1 QYGSGCETNPRT
13 RRSAPRG
20 ESLCLCSLMISSKI
34 DRLAN
39 SGIDISGFHELEFEF
54 YVVGKAKLPSLAA
67 EFYHPDNSMRVSTQ
81 KHPNGFGYSFRLR
94 IDGILQEKDIAK
106 TLVWLNN
113 VANEHSVILENWRVV
128 QKT

>member
-1 QYGSGCETNPRT
+1 
-13 RRSAPRG
+13 
-20 ESLCLCSLMISSKI
+20 MISSKI
-34 DRLAN
+34 NRLAN

-81 KHPNGFGYSFRLR
+81 KHPNGFGYSLRLR

-106 TLVWLNN
+106 TLVWLNK
-113 VANEHSVILENWRVV
+113 VADEHNVILENWRVV
-128 QKT
+128 QRT